1 MVRWANFFISY
12 CFVTCTF
19 LYVWSQDLKQS
30 LKELEQSEREF
41 SIAVKEDKS
50 NKGAKLILDQI
61 KELQRVLIGFDQGRV
76 QATTALRLT
85 EALLTETRKYKT
97 EKTKRLTQKLEAV
110 VALLRAAQP
119 QPPPADVIDPA
130 IDSGITQLPPTD
142 SLPLQNLPSRQMIAL
157 GANDNE
163 TKILLQNQEANL
175 EYLRSLIYLIGGVN
189 LIIIA
194 LLAIWV
200 LAARRSGIREL
211 EKKVLAI
218 EKKLIHLSETGSD
231 TSYQQSVKQLV
242 SRLEKRSIEANT
254 HIEQLQTDQ
263 SELVRGHQWLYN
275 RLQQIEQ
282 YLGNKNGFTN
292 QVSPSASSSV
302 NVTANQTNTHTAVA
316 NSSSI
321 HNSSRSESRTMTA
334 ADIKTVQIPA
344 FLVELEHF
352 QSVLPDTNFK
362 IQTTELINQWKQL
375 PTGTSLA
382 EVIDPISLAN
392 WLQQFYVI
400 TRNQPSITDYELIS
414 NEFRKLGIEIEDRME
429 GRISFSDQIAE
440 NIPYDKWLKDSRA
453 NGTDVP
459 VLDWVK
465 TQAQQNISL
474 NQIPKRTVVCTL
486 KPSVFYLQTGGKA
499 LLSRGLYLI
508 AG

>member
-1 MVRWANFFISY
+1 MLRWVNFFIIY
-12 CFVTCTF
+12 CFVTVVFSCG
-19 LYVWSQDLKQS
+19 WSQDLKQS

-41 SIAVKEDKS
+41 SIAIKEDKS

-61 KELQRVLIGFDQGRV
+61 KELQRILIGFDQGRV

-85 EALLTETRKYKT
+85 ETLLTETRKYKT

-119 QPPPADVIDPA
+119 QPPPDDVIDPV

-142 SLPLQNLPSRQMIAL
+142 SLPSKSLPARQMVSL

-200 LAARRSGIREL
+200 IAARRSGIRQL
-211 EKKVLAI
+211 EKKVFAI

-231 TSYQQSVKQLV
+231 NAHQQSIKQLV
-242 SRLEKRSIEANT
+242 SRLEKRSVENNT

-263 SELVRGHQWLYN
+263 AELVRGHQWLYS

-292 QVSPSASSSV
+292 QVSSSP
-302 NVTANQTNTHTAVA
+302 NITPHHNTNTRSSA
-316 NSSSI
+316 NNTNAGSV
-321 HNSSRSESRTMTA
+321 HNTGRTMTA
-334 ADIKTVQIPA
+334 ADVKTAQIPA

-352 QSVLPDTNFK
+352 QSALSNTNFR

-375 PTGTSLA
+375 PAGTNLA

-400 TRNQPSITDYELIS
+400 TRNQPSITDYELIG
-414 NEFRKLGIEIEDRME
+414 NEFRKLGIEIEDQME
-429 GRISFSDQIAE
+429 GRMSFSDQVAE
-440 NIPYDKWLKDSRA
+440 NIPCEKWLNDPRA

-459 VLDWVK
+459 ELAWVK
-465 TQAQQNISL
+465 TQVQRHSSL
-474 NQIPKRTVVCTL
+474 SQLAKRTVVCTL
-486 KPSVFYLQTGGKA
+486 KPAVFYLQTGGKA